1 MLGQIHM
8 AYPAYGT
15 FPRPGLRKLLP
26 VFLIP
31 PEKKAKGQ
39 LRVRLSF
46 PDFQS
51 RNSRAPHRL
60 ALGAIR
66 DGLGPVGTGLRVYG
80 GLHSLSP
87 PAGGRAKCQS
97 GKEATLA
104 TGGKSLTEAKGRW
117 NVRGSREKLPFID
130 TFFSFLLFFFLAS
143 KFTHGD
149 RATRRRPASLRLRPG
164 RAGGTRISPI
174 PPSCPQVA

>member
-130 TFFSFLLFFFLAS
+130 TFFSFFLFFFWLPSLLTATEPLA
-143 KFTHGD
+143 G
-149 RATRRRPASLRLRPG
+149 AQPA
-164 RAGGTRISPI
+164 
-174 PPSCPQVA
+174 